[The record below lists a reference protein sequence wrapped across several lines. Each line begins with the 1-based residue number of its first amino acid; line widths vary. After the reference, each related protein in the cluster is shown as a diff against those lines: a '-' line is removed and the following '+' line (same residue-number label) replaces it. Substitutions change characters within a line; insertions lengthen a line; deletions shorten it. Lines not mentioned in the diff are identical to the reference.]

1 MEDVKLGATGRFPQG
16 KLNRHDQG
24 ELACAIYT
32 EKGRVVMNFGKSV
45 AWLCLDCDGALALA
59 EILRQRAAELA
70 S

>member
-16 KLNRHDQG
+16 NLNRHDQG
-24 ELACAIYT
+24 ELACAIYAYQ
-32 EKGRVVMNFGKSV
+32 GRVIMNFSKPI
-45 AWLCLDCDGALALA
+45 AWLCLDYDGALALA